1 MAKNKPMQGPRG
13 RMMGP
18 KPKVKNPGKLLK
30 RLLSYVF
37 KTYKFHSIAVFI
49 CIVVGVLASVQ
60 GTMFLQT
67 LIDDYISP
75 MIGAENPDFTPL
87 AKAIGRVAC
96 FYLLGAASAY
106 IQGRLMV
113 VITQGTLKSLRDDM
127 FVHMESLPIKYFD
140 THAHGDI
147 MSIYTNDIDTLR
159 QMVNYSVTAQ

>member
-60 GTMFLQT
+60 GTMFFPSALDSQY
-67 LIDDYISP
+67 DSKV
-75 MIGAENPDFTPL
+75 PL
-87 AKAIGRVAC
+87 
-96 FYLLGAASAY
+96 
-106 IQGRLMV
+106 
-113 VITQGTLKSLRDDM
+113 
-127 FVHMESLPIKYFD
+127 LPE
-140 THAHGDI
+140 
-147 MSIYTNDIDTLR
+147 
-159 QMVNYSVTAQ
+159 